1 MRNKYL
7 YITLLSVLALHAEAQ
22 GQKGTRQVP
31 RLVMNITIDQLRSDY
46 LEFFAPTFS
55 TDGFLR
61 LMTEGI
67 LFEQASYPFND
78 VDRASAISSVV
89 SGTTPFYHTITGEQ
103 WIDRSTLRPVTPR
116 PADLAVSTIGDEL
129 KIATDGR
136 GKVIAIAPT
145 QSIAELAGGHTPNSV
160 IWNSHSR
167 KKWAPADITTQ
178 ALQSIAQEA
187 LGQDSIPDLLL
198 LSYEA
203 GTQDQQTYQQLDQEI
218 ARLVT
223 QTESR
228 VGKGKTL
235 YVITSTGYCE
245 EKSINYDTYHIP
257 TGTFYI
263 NRTANLLNMYFG
275 GLWGNGKYVDT
286 YFKNQLY
293 LNTQLLE
300 SKRIKISEATQIA
313 KEFLLQSAGVKEVD
327 VHLFE
332 SHRGDLTIHLAP
344 GWQLSD
350 ENTHQTEKAK
360 TQLAYFPLIVFGSG
374 NKSARVQTPVTIDRI
389 APSIAKAIRIR
400 APNASKAIPL
410 F

>member
-67 LFEQASYPFND
+67 LFEQASYPFKD

-103 WIDRSTLRPVTPR
+103 WIDRSTLRPVTPT

-145 QSIAELAGGHTPNSV
+145 QSIAELAGGHAPNSV

-167 KKWAPADITTQ
+167 KNWVPADITTQ

-198 LSYEA
+198 LNYEA

-218 ARLVT
+218 ARLVN
-223 QTESR
+223 QTETR
-228 VGKGKTL
+228 VGKGNTL

-286 YFKNQLY
+286 YFNNQLY

-374 NKSARVQTPVTIDRI
+374 VKSARVQTPVTIDRI

>member
-22 GQKGTRQVP
+22 GQKGTRQAP
-31 RLVMNITIDQLRSDY
+31 KLVVNITIDQLRSDY
-46 LEFFAPTFS
+46 LDLFAPTFS

-67 LFEQASYPFND
+67 LFEQASYPFRD
-78 VDRASAISSVV
+78 IDRASAISSVV
-89 SGTTPFYHTITGEQ
+89 TGASPFYHTITGEQ
-103 WIDRSTLRPVTPR
+103 WIDRSTFRPVTPT
-116 PADLAVSTIGDEL
+116 PSDLAVSTIGDEL
-129 KIATDGR
+129 KIATNGK
-136 GKVIAIAPT
+136 GKVISIASSQT
-145 QSIAELAGGHTPNSV
+145 IAELAGGHAPNHV
-160 IWNSHSR
+160 VWNSHSR
-167 KKWAPADITTQ
+167 KKWTSTDITTQ
-178 ALQSIAQEA
+178 ALQSMTLES
-187 LGQDSIPDLLL
+187 LGQDSIPDLLFL
-198 LSYEA
+198 NYEA
-203 GTQDQQTYQQLDQEI
+203 GAQDQQTYLQLDQEI

-223 QTESR
+223 QTETQ
-228 VGKGKTL
+228 VGKGNTL
-235 YVITSTGYCE
+235 YIITSTGYCE
-245 EKSINYDTYHIP
+245 EKSINYETYHIP
-257 TGTFYI
+257 SGTFYN

-300 SKRIKISEATQIA
+300 SKRIKISDATQIA

-327 VHLFE
+327 IHLFKT
-332 SHRGDLTIHLAP
+332 HCGDMTIHLAP

-360 TQLAYFPLIVFGSG
+360 IDLAYFPLIVFGSG
-374 NKSARVQTPVTIDRI
+374 IQSALVQTPVTIDRI

-400 APNASKAIPL
+400 APNACHAIPL